1 MKSIKIR
8 DSYRLWK
15 PSAMKNIIQFACSI
29 KYHSLDPE
37 ELLNR
42 SYKSMYIEW
51 LLHNIGYYLTKPF
64 VRITF
69 IMKINMRCADVD
81 LEEH

>member
-15 PSAMKNIIQFACSI
+15 PSAMKNFIQFACNL
-29 KYHSLDPE
+29 KYRSLSPE

-42 SYKSMYIEW
+42 SYQSMYIEW
-51 LLHNIGYYLTKPF
+51 WLHNIGYYFTRNIPLFKS
-64 VRITF
+64 ITE
-69 IMKINMRCADVD
+69 RCKDVD